1 MLLIALLCVCL
12 HFLSLLSLLAKFEP
26 TLRSSVLAYGK
37 LSTTADQPNS
47 SLSIWLAQQ
56 TVPKAWFSHFY
67 LVGFIFALWC
77 DFEVAMLLSFHQ
89 SLPIVSVL
97 RRFDSPAL
105 GKTQPAVT
113 CILSLC
119 LITLHIGR
127 RLYEVNIVER
137 PSKQARMNV
146 SHYLIGIGFYGS
158 MVFAAWIEG
167 AVNLGVWDI
176 NDIDWP
182 LRSSSILRP
191 HVIIALALYIYASW
205 HQHTCHQILAN
216 IRSKIRDP
224 SSSSSQS
231 NVYQIP
237 RGDWFESV
245 VCPHYL
251 ADILIYVSMCIL
263 NKWQNLTLLAGL
275 IWTTINL
282 TVTASE
288 TEEWYKKSFGS
299 KYKKAFVRGRWIILP
314 GIY

>member
-1 MLLIALLCVCL
+1 
-12 HFLSLLSLLAKFEP
+12 
-26 TLRSSVLAYGK
+26 
-37 LSTTADQPNS
+37 
-47 SLSIWLAQQ
+47 
-56 TVPKAWFSHFY
+56 
-67 LVGFIFALWC
+67 
-77 DFEVAMLLSFHQ
+77 
-89 SLPIVSVL
+89 
-97 RRFDSPAL
+97 
-105 GKTQPAVT
+105 
-113 CILSLC
+113 
-119 LITLHIGR
+119 
-127 RLYEVNIVER
+127 
-137 PSKQARMNV
+137 MNV
-146 SHYLIGIGFYGS
+146 SHYLIGIGFYGA

-167 AVNLGVWDI
+167 AANLGVWDI
-176 NDIDWP
+176 NDVDWS
-182 LRSSSILRP
+182 LKSSYILNP
-191 HVIIALALYIYASW
+191 HVIIALSLYVYASW

-216 IRSKIRDP
+216 IRSKTRDP

-275 IWTTINL
+275 FWTIINL

-299 KYKKAFVRGRWIILP
+299 KYKKTFVRGRWVILP